1 MHMTKNKGIRIVT
14 RIFKKQEQMSRMSGA
29 LLQELLFKPV
39 LKRVGIDSSRDTK
52 INFLKN
58 DFCVCLYIQWIY
70 NKDTLAI

>member
-1 MHMTKNKGIRIVT
+1 MTKNKGITIVT
-14 RIFKKQEQMSRMSGA
+14 RIFKKQEQMSRTCGA
-29 LLQELLFKPV
+29 LFQELLCKPV

-58 DFCVCLYIQWIY
+58 DFSVCLNIQWIY